1 MTRPTVEVADIFRVH
16 GNNFIDHHRHWLR
29 FQQLKVMLAI
39 TRCRTAALGGH
50 IDKCVQDTCRNGCHD
65 EEGISFNSCRDRH
78 CPKCQAQ
85 SRQRWI
91 DARQQELLATSY
103 FHVVFTL
110 PHELNALIR
119 QNPVELYNLLFR
131 AVAETLTEVAA
142 NPKHLGAEIGFFA
155 ILHTWSQNLL
165 FHPHIHCVLPSGG
178 LAPDRT
184 RWVPGSATFF
194 LPLEVLKEVF
204 RGKFVDGLEAAFDE
218 ERLNFSGLIQ
228 HLAEPKSF
236 AKFVRKLHQHQWVV
250 YAKPSF
256 GGPEQVLRYLGRY
269 THRVAIS
276 NHRLISFDDDQVTFR
291 WRDSAHGNKK
301 RKMTVSAEEFIRRF
315 LLHVLPK
322 GFVRIRHFG
331 FMANYQRTE
340 SLDLCRK
347 LLAMPPVDRPIEIA
361 STPSTR
367 LCPRCGAPMIIV
379 ERLNP
384 AQIRWRFPS
393 KCFLD
398 TS

>member
-1 MTRPTVEVADIFRVH
+1 MTRPAVEVADILRAQ
-16 GNNFIDHHRHWLR
+16 GNSFLDRHRGWLR
-29 FQQLKVMLAI
+29 FQQLKVMRAI
-39 TRCRTAALGGH
+39 LRCRTAALGGH
-50 IDKCVQDTCRNGCHD
+50 IDKCLRCGKDWGL
-65 EEGISFNSCRDRH
+65 SFNSCRDRH

-91 DARQQELLATSY
+91 AARQEELLATSY

-110 PHELNALIR
+110 PHLLNALIR

-131 AVAETLTEVAA
+131 AVAETLMEVAA

-165 FHPHIHCVLPSGG
+165 FHPHIHCVVPSGG
-178 LAPDRT
+178 LAPGRT
-184 RWVPGSATFF
+184 HWIRGSATFF
-194 LPLEVLKEVF
+194 LPLEVLQQVF
-204 RGKFVDGLEAAFDE
+204 RGKFVDGLEQAFDKK
-218 ERLNFSGLIQ
+218 RLNFSGLIQ
-228 HLAEPKSF
+228 HLAEAKAF
-236 AKFVRKLHQHQWVV
+236 AEFVRKLHRHEWVV

-276 NHRLISFDDDQVTFR
+276 NHRLISFDGDHVAFR
-291 WRDSAHGNKK
+291 WRDYAHGNKK
-301 RKMTVSAEEFIRRF
+301 RKMTLSAEEFIRRF

-331 FMANYQRTE
+331 FMANYQRSA
-340 SLDLCRK
+340 SLDVCRR
-347 LLAMPPVDRPIEIA
+347 LLDMAPIVRPTEMT
-361 STPSTR
+361 STSSAR
-367 LCPRCGAPMIIV
+367 LCPTCHAPITVV
-379 ERLNP
+379 ERLNA
-384 AQIRWRFPS
+384 AQLRWRFVS
-393 KCFLD
+393 KCFSD

>member
-1 MTRPTVEVADIFRVH
+1 MTRPAVEVADILRAQ
-16 GNNFIDHHRHWLR
+16 GNSFLDRHRGWLR
-29 FQQLKVMLAI
+29 FQQLKVMRAI
-39 TRCRTAALGGH
+39 LRCRTAALGGH
-50 IDKCVQDTCRNGCHD
+50 IDKCLRCGKDWGL
-65 EEGISFNSCRDRH
+65 SFNSCRDRH

-91 DARQQELLATSY
+91 AARQEELLATSY

-110 PHELNALIR
+110 PHLLNALIR

-131 AVAETLTEVAA
+131 TVAETLMEVAA

-165 FHPHIHCVLPSGG
+165 FHPHIHCVVPSGG
-178 LAPDRT
+178 LAPRRT
-184 RWVPGSATFF
+184 HWIRGSATFF
-194 LPLEVLKEVF
+194 LPLEVLQQVF
-204 RGKFVDGLEAAFDE
+204 RGKFVDGLEQAFDE
-218 ERLNFSGLIQ
+218 KRLNFSGLIQ
-228 HLAEPKSF
+228 HLAEAKAF
-236 AKFVRKLHQHQWVV
+236 AEFVRKLHRHEWVV

-276 NHRLISFDDDQVTFR
+276 NHRLISFDGDHVAFR
-291 WRDSAHGNKK
+291 WRDYAHGNKK
-301 RKMTVSAEEFIRRF
+301 RKMTLSAEEFIRRF

-331 FMANYQRTE
+331 FMANYQRSA
-340 SLDLCRK
+340 SLDLCRQ
-347 LLAMPPVDRPIEIA
+347 LLDMAPIVRPTEMT
-361 STPSTR
+361 STGSAR
-367 LCPRCGAPMIIV
+367 LCPTCHAPITVV
-379 ERLNP
+379 ERLNA
-384 AQIRWRFPS
+384 AQLRWRFVS
-393 KCFLD
+393 KCFSD

>member
-1 MTRPTVEVADIFRVH
+1 MTRPAVEVADILRAQ
-16 GNNFIDHHRHWLR
+16 GNSFLDRHRGWLR
-29 FQQLKVMLAI
+29 FQQLKVMRAI
-39 TRCRTAALGGH
+39 LRCRTAALGGH
-50 IDKCVQDTCRNGCHD
+50 IDKCLRCGKDWGL
-65 EEGISFNSCRDRH
+65 SFNSCRDRH

-91 DARQQELLATSY
+91 AARQEELLATSY

-110 PHELNALIR
+110 PHLLNALIR

-131 AVAETLTEVAA
+131 TVAETLMEVAA

-165 FHPHIHCVLPSGG
+165 FHPHIHCVVPSGG
-178 LAPDRT
+178 LAPGRT
-184 RWVPGSATFF
+184 HWIRGSATFF
-194 LPLEVLKEVF
+194 LPLEVLQQVF
-204 RGKFVDGLEAAFDE
+204 RGKFVDGLEQAFDE
-218 ERLNFSGLIQ
+218 KRLNFSGLIQ
-228 HLAEPKSF
+228 HLAEAKAF
-236 AKFVRKLHQHQWVV
+236 AEFVRKLHRHEWVV

-276 NHRLISFDDDQVTFR
+276 NHRLISFDGDHVAFR
-291 WRDSAHGNKK
+291 WRDYAHGNKK
-301 RKMTVSAEEFIRRF
+301 RKMTLSAEEFIRRF

-331 FMANYQRTE
+331 FMANYQRSA
-340 SLDLCRK
+340 SLDVCRR
-347 LLAMPPVDRPIEIA
+347 LLDMAPIVRPTEMT
-361 STPSTR
+361 STSSAR
-367 LCPRCGAPMIIV
+367 LCPTCHAPITVV
-379 ERLNP
+379 ERLNA
-384 AQIRWRFPS
+384 AQLRWRFVS
-393 KCFLD
+393 KCFSD

>member
-1 MTRPTVEVADIFRVH
+1 MNRPAVEVADILREQ
-16 GNNFIDHHRHWLR
+16 GNSFLDRHRGQLR
-29 FQQLKVMLAI
+29 FQQLKVMRAI
-39 TRCRTAALGGH
+39 LRCRTAALGGH
-50 IDKCVQDTCRNGCHD
+50 IDKCLQCGKDWGL
-65 EEGISFNSCRDRH
+65 SFNSCRDRH

-91 DARQQELLATSY
+91 AARQEELLATSY

-110 PHELNALIR
+110 PHLLNTLIR

-131 AVAETLTEVAA
+131 SVAETLLEVAA

-165 FHPHIHCVLPSGG
+165 FHPHIHCVVPSGG
-178 LAPDRT
+178 LAPGRT
-184 RWVPGSATFF
+184 RWIRGSATFF
-194 LPLEVLKEVF
+194 LPLEVLQQVF
-204 RGKFVDGLEAAFDE
+204 RGKFVDGLQQAFNE
-218 ERLNFSGLIQ
+218 KRLNFSGLIQ
-228 HLAEPKSF
+228 HLTKAENF
-236 AKFVRKLHQHQWVV
+236 AEFLRKLHRHKWVV

-276 NHRLISFDDDQVTFR
+276 NHRLISFDGDHVRFR
-291 WRDSAHGNKK
+291 WRDYAHGNKK
-301 RKMTVSAEEFIRRF
+301 RKMTLSAEEFIRRF

-331 FMANYQRTE
+331 FMANYQRSS
-340 SLDLCRK
+340 SLDLCRQ
-347 LLAMPPVDRPIEIA
+347 LLNMAPIVRPTDTT
-361 STPSTR
+361 STNSAR
-367 LCPRCGAPMIIV
+367 LCPACHGPIV
-379 ERLNP
+379 VIERLNA
-384 AQIRWRFPS
+384 AQIKWRFVS
-393 KCFLD
+393 KCFSD